1 MAEELGKMKFLAKF
15 ELFLFSLLLLGI
27 GILLLGFAL
36 GWMLPLD
43 QLIATL
49 RQAQGKWLIG
59 LAGAVLVFLGLISFF
74 DNLKSAPTTTEGVTQ
89 ELKLGRVIT
98 TVQALESVVHK
109 AVRQVRGVREVKPVI
124 RVDAA
129 GLVIILNLVLAPEV
143 KISEIAEQIQENV
156 KNQINQIVG
165 IEVLEVR
172 IRVENIGYDAN
183 ARVE

>member
-1 MAEELGKMKFLAKF
+1 M
-15 ELFLFSLLLLGI
+15 
-27 GILLLGFAL
+27 
-36 GWMLPLD
+36 
-43 QLIATL
+43 
-49 RQAQGKWLIG
+49 
-59 LAGAVLVFLGLISFF
+59 
-74 DNLKSAPTTTEGVTQ
+74 KSAPTTTEGVTQ

-124 RVDAA
+124 RIDTA
-129 GLVIILNLVLAPEV
+129 GLVIILNLVLVPEV

-156 KNQINQIVG
+156 KNQINQTVG